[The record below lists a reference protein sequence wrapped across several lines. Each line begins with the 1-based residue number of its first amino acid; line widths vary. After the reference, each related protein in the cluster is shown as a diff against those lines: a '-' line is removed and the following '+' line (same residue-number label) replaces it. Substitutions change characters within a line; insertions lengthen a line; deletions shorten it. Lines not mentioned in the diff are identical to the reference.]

1 MRPIRLMALLAVI
14 SLFGI
19 ACSSNAS
26 RQGSLVTPTTRER
39 RSTTTTTQAT
49 TTTTTIPVTTTT
61 KAPLLGLGQG
71 SSGPAVLALQQRLVA
86 LHYDLPEAN
95 GNFGAATQQAVYA
108 FQKVNGMARSGRA
121 TDDVLARLATAEI
134 PTTMVPAAGG
144 THIEVDVARQ
154 VLFYVQ
160 GGVVGKVVAVSTG
173 SGNRFCNKGR
183 CDVAVTPGGAF
194 RVRGK
199 IRGWQVGELGRL
211 YSPSYFNGNIAV
223 HGSLSIPPTP
233 ASHGCVR
240 VPMTS
245 ADWLFAAMPN
255 GMAVYVLNGPNVPPP
270 FADEAPTTTSQA
282 PSTTTTTP
290 SGSSSTSTSSS
301 STTTSTTE
309 PATTSTTGI
318 PAPL

>member
-1 MRPIRLMALLAVI
+1 MRPLRLIALLGAMVFI
-14 SLFGI
+14 GV
-19 ACSSNAS
+19 ACSSDAS
-26 RQGSLVTPTTRER
+26 TQSTIITATTRER
-39 RSTTTTTQAT
+39 VTTTTTEAA
-49 TTTTTIPVTTTT
+49 TTTTTIPATTTT
-61 KAPLLGLGQG
+61 RAPLLGLGQG
-71 SSGPAVLALQQRLVA
+71 SSGPAVLAMQQQLIA
-86 LHYDLPEAN
+86 LHYDLPESS
-95 GNFGAATQQAVYA
+95 GSFGPATLQAVYA

-121 TDDVLARLATAEI
+121 TDDVLARMATSGI

-144 THIEVDVARQ
+144 TRIEIDVARQ

-160 GGVVGKVVAVSTG
+160 SGVVVKVVAVSTG
-173 SGNRFCNKGR
+173 SGRRFCNKGR

-199 IRGWQVGELGRL
+199 IRGWQEGELGRL

-223 HGSLSIPPTP
+223 HGSLSVPPTP

-255 GMAVYVLNGPNVPPP
+255 GTAVYVLNGPNVPPP
-270 FADEAPTTTSQA
+270 FSDELPPSIGPAPSSSTTTPDGSTTTS
-282 PSTTTTTP
+282 S
-290 SGSSSTSTSSS
+290 SSS

-309 PATTSTTGI
+309 PSTTSTTGI